1 MTHAL
6 QHERFSIGI
15 GCSPRASSED
25 VVRLVKAS
33 IDPIPSDTIL
43 ATIDRRA
50 STGELVAAA
59 LGLRLFLFSAST
71 LADVAGTT
79 TRSSLALSR
88 TRTAN
93 VAEAS
98 ALASLGSSASLIVPQ
113 QKGRLCTCAVAALRM
128 AVEPSAVRS

>member
-1 MTHAL
+1 MPRRRPHAPDDLSGRTRRRFVRLASNDADHSMDRDQIMTHAL

-59 LGLRLFLFSAST
+59 LGLRLFL
-71 LADVAGTT
+71 
-79 TRSSLALSR
+79 
-88 TRTAN
+88 
-93 VAEAS
+93 
-98 ALASLGSSASLIVPQ
+98 
-113 QKGRLCTCAVAALRM
+113 
-128 AVEPSAVRS
+128 